1 MGKIIFDKAKRVE
14 IQELLKQGLSY
25 SEVSE
30 RTGAKLQYLYNVANK
45 LKLKKRLK
53 RQEAKKFQ
61 DIKQLSE
68 SQKDH
73 LLKINRNERLR
84 LQDRIEEL
92 ETKNKNLEHQ
102 IIGFRSVI
110 SYLEN
115 MSGLKASQ

>member
-1 MGKIIFDKAKRVE
+1 MAKIIFDKAKRVE

-25 SEVSE
+25 SEISA

-73 LLKINRNERLR
+73 LLRTSRNERLR
-84 LQDRIEEL
+84 LQERIEEL